1 MADKEAT
8 VYIVD
13 VGKSMGRKNQG
24 REQTD
29 LDWVLQYVWDK
40 ITTTIETD
48 RKTAGVGV
56 VALRSD
62 VSNNELDAEEGYGNI
77 NVLQDIKQTLMADL
91 NHLRDELKPSRTNK
105 GDGVAAIVVA
115 IQMITNHCRKL
126 KFIRKI
132 VLVTDARNP
141 MDHDD
146 NEAIVR
152 QLKED
157 NIQLVVLGV
166 DFDDA
171 EFGFKEEEK
180 DPVKAEN
187 EKELRE
193 LVEACDGQFG
203 TMAEAIAE
211 MGTPRLKSTKLS
223 TSYKNLLTLGLPAKY
238 DSAMAID
245 VERYPRTRVAPA
257 PTASKHVESASM
269 APRPSQAQASG
280 SGEDV
285 EMGGTGNNNLVTVKN
300 ARGYWVEDPD
310 APGGKK
316 DVLREDLAKGYEYG
330 RTAVFISESDRNI
343 TDMEVRAA
351 LEIIGFIPMDKYEL
365 HMSMS
370 NTNVI
375 VGNKVNDKA
384 KMALSSFIWALQEL
398 ETYAIARFVPTDNY
412 RKGPVILLLAPE
424 IEGDHECLIDVEL
437 PFAEDIRSYIFPP
450 LDKVVTVGGKEVEQ
464 HRNLPNEDLMKSM
477 GDYID
482 DMDISTF
489 DDGSEHAPIED
500 TFSLKVHRLKAAIK
514 FRAINKVDEVP
525 PPAPILLKYSNP
537 PEELVTK
544 AQESLQAVIKAADVK
559 KVPPKQ
565 KGRKRT
571 RDVDKPLSG
580 LNIEELLGREKRSKI
595 SADNA
600 IPEFKQILSM
610 TDDMSQ
616 IRDAIN
622 QMSVIVQTYIRHSVG
637 SSAYAR
643 AVEAIRVMKEEMVE
657 FELPAYF
664 NDFLRALKKKIV
676 GGELGG
682 DRSEM
687 WYNIRVNKLGLIDNA
702 LSELSDV
709 TPEEA
714 RTVI

>member
-1 MADKEAT
+1 
-8 VYIVD
+8 
-13 VGKSMGRKNQG
+13 
-24 REQTD
+24 
-29 LDWVLQYVWDK
+29 
-40 ITTTIETD
+40 
-48 RKTAGVGV
+48 
-56 VALRSD
+56 
-62 VSNNELDAEEGYGNI
+62 
-77 NVLQDIKQTLMADL
+77 MADL

-115 IQMITNHCRKL
+115 IQMITKHCRKL

-132 VLVTDARNP
+132 VLVTDAMNF

-193 LVEACDGQFG
+193 LAEACDGQFG

-211 MGTPRLKSTKLS
+211 MGIPRLKSTKLT

-280 SGEDV
+280 TGEDV

-316 DVLREDLAKGYEYG
+316 DVPREDLAKGYEYG

-375 VGNKVNDKA
+375 VGNKVNDKVCIPHGIYGR
-384 KMALSSFIWALQEL
+384 LSI
-398 ETYAIARFVPTDNY
+398 TD
-412 RKGPVILLLAPE
+412 R
-424 IEGDHECLIDVEL
+424 
-437 PFAEDIRSYIFPP
+437 
-450 LDKVVTVGGKEVEQ
+450 
-464 HRNLPNEDLMKSM
+464 
-477 GDYID
+477 
-482 DMDISTF
+482 
-489 DDGSEHAPIED
+489 
-500 TFSLKVHRLKAAIK
+500 
-514 FRAINKVDEVP
+514 
-525 PPAPILLKYSNP
+525 
-537 PEELVTK
+537 
-544 AQESLQAVIKAADVK
+544 
-559 KVPPKQ
+559 
-565 KGRKRT
+565 
-571 RDVDKPLSG
+571 
-580 LNIEELLGREKRSKI
+580 
-595 SADNA
+595 
-600 IPEFKQILSM
+600 
-610 TDDMSQ
+610 
-616 IRDAIN
+616 
-622 QMSVIVQTYIRHSVG
+622 
-637 SSAYAR
+637 
-643 AVEAIRVMKEEMVE
+643 
-657 FELPAYF
+657 
-664 NDFLRALKKKIV
+664 
-676 GGELGG
+676 
-682 DRSEM
+682 
-687 WYNIRVNKLGLIDNA
+687 
-702 LSELSDV
+702 
-709 TPEEA
+709 
-714 RTVI
+714 